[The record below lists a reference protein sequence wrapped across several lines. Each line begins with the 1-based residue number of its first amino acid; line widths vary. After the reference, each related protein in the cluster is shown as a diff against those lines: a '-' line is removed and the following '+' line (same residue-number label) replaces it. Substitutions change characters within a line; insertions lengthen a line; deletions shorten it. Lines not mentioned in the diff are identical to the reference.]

1 MTEHIVQEWLA
12 DYNALSPEE
21 VHSFASS
28 LHHNEELVNALY
40 TVLEERNR
48 FQELIDPV
56 CTQLFGFYRS
66 REVELQRFTLQ
77 FLPTLV
83 FVYLN
88 SVAHGDKKSCRSVE
102 TLLIGLYNLEVVD
115 ENGQPKVVSFRLP
128 SLARD
133 SIYHE
138 PMSLAPASLTESA
151 LRRLEECDTKLVSW
165 GPLPQVEALNAQN
178 RLKVMT
184 ALLFVYNHQLSLM
197 HKSALEHLCKVS
209 SKLVTQGFN
218 KPGHHQRSSYGS
230 DSSFVP
236 RLLPRIPVSSQ
247 FLLEFVNALYF
258 AMFNGFSYIA
268 TQALEDIYNRACY
281 ECFAEVVLVTNAIR
295 NSLQVNPSGQPG
307 DGPMGISVAL
317 SPATTTVPTVSKSMI
332 TNASFRTKKL
342 PDDIPIQE
350 PKDDAGGDG
359 NKNLG
364 SISEEQ
370 EEPEKLTPRGS
381 SIRARDLAGKKL
393 PNFPGLGKKTK
404 DSKAG
409 MKNGTPISLEKK
421 DSINEGKKTPTITP
435 QPGSSKD
442 GSKNL
447 SGARGTL
454 LSMVMNGDSGSS
466 EMDSS
471 GRKKSVVV
479 GPAENVNGPVL
490 PDGAIANGNVSSVVT
505 CDQEKSSVMTSD
517 SLVTTSDL
525 SGPLDSGSLFTGESI
540 DLSAADSEEKLTESS
555 PLSHKVEMESRSPLQ
570 VSTV

>member
-1 MTEHIVQEWLA
+1 MTMTEHTVQEWLT

-21 VHSFASS
+21 VHSFANT
-28 LHHNEELVNALY
+28 LQHNEELVTALY
-40 TVLEERNR
+40 TVLEERSR
-48 FQELIDPV
+48 FHELIDPV

-66 REVELQRFTLQ
+66 RELELQRFTLQ

-218 KPGHHQRSSYGS
+218 KPGHHQRSSYGG
-230 DSSFVP
+230 DSSFIP
-236 RLLPRIPVSSQ
+236 RLLPRIPVSAQ

-268 TQALEDIYNRACY
+268 TQALEDLHNRACY
-281 ECFAEVVLVTNAIR
+281 ECFPEVVLVTNAIR
-295 NSLQVNPSGQPG
+295 NSLQVNPSGQPS

-317 SPATTTVPTVSKSMI
+317 SPATTTVTTVSKSMI

-350 PKDDAGGDG
+350 PKDETGAGDG
-359 NKNLG
+359 NKNLV

-370 EEPEKLTPRGS
+370 EETEKLTPRGN

-393 PNFPGLGKKTK
+393 PNFPGLGKKK
-404 DSKAG
+404 ESKTVT
-409 MKNGTPISLEKK
+409 KNGMGTSLEKK
-421 DSINEGKKTPTITP
+421 DSINESKKSPMTTTTLASSGKE
-435 QPGSSKD
+435 G
-442 GSKNL
+442 KNL
-447 SGARGTL
+447 SGARGAL
-454 LSMVMNGDSGSS
+454 LSMVLNGDSGSS
-466 EMDSS
+466 EPDGS
-471 GRKKSVVV
+471 RKKSIMIENMN
-479 GPAENVNGPVL
+479 GPLSADTTIVNGCV
-490 PDGAIANGNVSSVVT
+490 GSAVS
-505 CDQEKSSVMTSD
+505 CDLEKSSVITSD
-517 SLVTTSDL
+517 SLPTSDI
-525 SGPLDSGSLFTGESI
+525 SGPLDSGSLYTGESL
-540 DLSAADSEEKLTESS
+540 DLSATDSAEKLTEST
-555 PLSHKVEMESRSPLQ
+555 PLSHKVEIESHSTLQ